1 MKRYT
6 QLFIRNFPLGTSF
19 VRKTENSFSNIAID
33 QVHEQNKSVVK
44 VDGDAIDLTE
54 DPSALRRWMV
64 AGPEVNKQVED
75 FSSVCGIS
83 PNKKSKHHEEA
94 HATQKDFLQKVK
106 RPQAI
111 LAEMGNPF
119 EEESSEL
126 HALDT
131 HDVVDTQV
139 AENMARLSDT
149 GKKKYS
155 NFMNSLNNREKSTF
169 DESLKKNKCGLFGHK
184 GKQDTTSSKSKLDI
198 LKNDYKLWTL
208 EPR

>member
-1 MKRYT
+1 M
-6 QLFIRNFPLGTSF
+6 GTSF

-33 QVHEQNKSVVK
+33 QANEQNKSVVK

-75 FSSVCGIS
+75 VSSVCGIS
-83 PNKKSKHHEEA
+83 PNKKSKHHKEA
-94 HATQKDFLQKVK
+94 HATQKYFLQKVK

-126 HALDT
+126 YALDT
-131 HDVVDTQV
+131 KDVLDTQV
-139 AENMARLSDT
+139 AETMARLSDT

-155 NFMNSLNNREKSTF
+155 NFMNSLNNREMSAF
-169 DESLKKNKCGLFGHK
+169 DESLKKNKCALFGHT
-184 GKQDTTSSKSKLDI
+184 GKQDTTSSISKLDI
-198 LKNDYKLWTL
+198 LKYDCKLWTL